1 MVYFNKNFQAG
12 LFMSVQSPNSV
23 AFSRCCQRYHTCVGF
38 AENTSLGQL
47 NTYNLISHKY
57 KDRFL
62 YFNDLC
68 MSLLVLYK
76 LLSTTAD
83 APSYWIINFHEFPIP
98 VFFWE
103 LKKLASILLSYLTGA
118 KLLFVLQASRQLG
131 LLVTL
136 PSTKWTIAL
145 IL

>member
-1 MVYFNKNFQAG
+1 MG

-38 AENTSLGQL
+38 AENTSFGQL

-62 YFNDLC
+62 YFNYLC
-68 MSLLVLYK
+68 MSLLVLYI

-83 APSYWIINFHEFPIP
+83 APSYCIINFHEFPIP
-98 VFFWE
+98 VFLWE
-103 LKKLASILLSYLTGA
+103 PKKLASILLSYPILLEQNYFLSC
-118 KLLFVLQASRQLG
+118 KLHGSSGFLLLCPQPNGQLH
-131 LLVTL
+131 
-136 PSTKWTIAL
+136 SFCS
-145 IL
+145 